1 MTFPLPALLLALLS
15 GAALWPTTTSQA
27 APSREGG
34 PPPEAPAAGSARYRL
49 RIETSMPNLEENLR
63 YATLN
68 EERCVDPSDLADQ
81 FWMTRDSALTDCRLV
96 KTRQDPTAAHY
107 RLACRGNHGAEGS
120 ARWTLDGDRLIGVLD
135 LRLGGKNM
143 TVTQRI
149 TGERI
154 GNCR

>member
-15 GAALWPTTTSQA
+15 GVALWPTTTSQA
-27 APSREGG
+27 APSHAAV

-49 RIETSMPNLEENLR
+49 RTETSMPNLEENLR

-68 EERCVDPSDLADQ
+68 EERCVDPADLADQ

-107 RLACRGNHGAEGS
+107 RLTCRGKHGAEGS
-120 ARWTLDGDRLIGVLD
+120 ARWTFDGDRLIGVLD